1 MTKKDRQQ
9 LEYDIY
15 YACECLD
22 EVFAMVQLVRDYL
35 ENEENTII
43 NKWKVRQGLGGIM
56 SLIIDIQCNLEQS
69 IENKTVEKEDD
80 DGRC

>member
-15 YACECLD
+15 HACECLD

-43 NKWKVRQGLGGIM
+43 NKWKVRKGLGGIM
-56 SLIIDIQCNLEQS
+56 SLLIDIQCNLEQS

>member
-22 EVFAMVQLVRDYL
+22 EVFAMIQVVRDL
-35 ENEENTII
+35 FEQDTSTEI
-43 NKWKVRQGLGGIM
+43 NKWKVRKSLGGIM
-56 SLIIDIQCNLEQS
+56 SLLIDIQCNLEQS